1 MCCKYA
7 ATVRLYSKSSNG
19 YCAQIKLGE
28 CVGVGVCG
36 CRCMHA
42 SGTLNCSIADVFS
55 LMWDSGELPGK
66 TLPYEAM
73 SSGKPE
79 ALHYFYCAHPE

>member
-1 MCCKYA
+1 MCCKYV
-7 ATVRLYSKSSNG
+7 ATVRLYSKSSSW
-19 YCAQIKLGE
+19 YCVQILKL
-28 CVGVGVCG
+28 GVGVCG

-55 LMWDSGELPGK
+55 LMWGSGELPGK
-66 TLPYEAM
+66 TWTYEAM

-79 ALHYFYCAHPE
+79 ALHYFYSTHPK